1 MLAQNIAIALNL
13 DFWSGIKPCPFTF
26 VIFFLIEKQIEA
38 EKKQTYALDEPV
50 SHWRSRLTLNV
61 MVEDFVFDGSSLP
74 ADVHRYMKM

>member
-1 MLAQNIAIALNL
+1 MTPWILCVRLPCSTLYWLAA
-13 DFWSGIKPCPFTF
+13 C
-26 VIFFLIEKQIEA
+26 IFILFFKQIEA
-38 EKKQTYALDEPV
+38 EKQPNALDEPV